1 MFIEN
6 DELWDSPL
14 SDLQIHSID
23 RPELK
28 FFRVFVE
35 DSKR

>member
-14 SDLQIHSID
+14 SDLEIHSID

-28 FFRVFVE
+28 FLGFCWGF
-35 DSKR
+35 K